1 MKTRSVLLSA
11 MLLML
16 AIPAFAG
23 SGEKCS
29 ASAQVCLNH
38 WAEKQEAAWVGIEM
52 DKSTDGM
59 MKIKAVTAESP
70 AAAAGFQTGDILM
83 ALNGAKLSDMEA
95 VKKARGAWTPGQ
107 SVTYTVQRAGAEKQI
122 AVTLGKTPENV
133 YAAMVGMHML
143 ENHVMA
149 ATAAADEK
157 AAHSHD
163 KK

>member
-1 MKTRSVLLSA
+1 MTTRGILLSA
-11 MLLML
+11 LFLML
-16 AIPAFAG
+16 AVPASAG

-29 ASAQVCLNH
+29 ASTQVCLNH
-38 WAEKQEAAWVGIEM
+38 WSEMKNAAWVGLEYDM
-52 DKSTDGM
+52 STEGM
-59 MKIKAVTAESP
+59 MMVKAVTPDSP
-70 AAAAGFQTGDILM
+70 AAAAGFQVGDVML
-83 ALNGAKLSDMEA
+83 ALNGARMADKEA
-95 VKKARGAWTPGQ
+95 VKKAKGAWTPGQ

-122 AVTLGKTPENV
+122 AVTLAKTPDAV
-133 YAAMVGMHML
+133 FASMVGRHML